1 MLQTAD
7 FGNYTTDG
15 TLPTAGSTPYTG
27 SITVS
32 GKEKIIA
39 IASAT
44 GYANS
49 PLVAAA
55 YGIKSG
61 GQVF

>member
-1 MLQTAD
+1 
-7 FGNYTTDG
+7 
-15 TLPTAGSTPYTG
+15 LPTAGSTPYTG